1 MTALGS
7 KVVSS
12 QQRHMA

>member
-7 KVVSS
+7 KV
-12 QQRHMA
+12 

>member
-7 KVVSS
+7 KVVS
-12 QQRHMA
+12 QC